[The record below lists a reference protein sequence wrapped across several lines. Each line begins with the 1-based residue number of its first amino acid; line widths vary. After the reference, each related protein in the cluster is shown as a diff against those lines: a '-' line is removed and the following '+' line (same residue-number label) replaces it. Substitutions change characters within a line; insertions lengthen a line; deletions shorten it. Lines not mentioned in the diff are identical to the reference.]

1 MNTNAKPR
9 MSRGID
15 WLRETWFELV
25 YLQRRLIELQMQAPS
40 LRIPPEPSQQD
51 ELERAYALPT
61 REPDHG
67 LG

>member
-1 MNTNAKPR
+1 MKTKVMPR
-9 MSRGID
+9 ACRVIG
-15 WLRETWFELV
+15 WLRETWVELE

-40 LRIPPEPSQQD
+40 LRLPPDPSERE
-51 ELERAYALPT
+51 ELERMYALPA